1 MKKAIKKMIFSLF
14 ILISFFLTTTEVSA
28 NSVSKIEMDVYI
40 DSYGNAKITEVW
52 DAYLSQ
58 GTEGYRPYTNLG
70 NSTISNFSVS
80 DDSGRTYESLS
91 SWNVNASFDN
101 KAYKNGLHYISGG
114 VELCWGISNYGNR
127 KYTLKYDISNFV
139 TQYTD
144 TQGIYFNF
152 LNLDQSVDNAKIT
165 IRSDI
170 PFSLD
175 NARIWAFGNNGSINF
190 IDGKIVLESGGFLSK
205 SQYMVSLVRF
215 ETNLFNTSNSSN
227 KSFDD
232 VYDSA
237 MSGVN
242 PNEYS
247 PTQENKT
254 DIGTIFLMLLMIPLQ
269 IIFNPIVW
277 LILFVFLSKKKGK
290 NWVWGSGKHSGYL
303 DFGPAGKMTPSD
315 DKIQYWR
322 EIPCNKDLERA
333 YWVAYQYNV
342 VSINTLRKGIIGAIL
357 LKWIKEEKI
366 TVSKTRKG
374 LFSFKDN
381 NYAIDLS
388 KLMYCENRI
397 ENDLLEMLKSA
408 SGMNGILE
416 AKEFE
421 KWCKKNYSKIDSWFT
436 MFIYKEQTELENQQ
450 LITPRTEQTTGMFG
464 KTKTITAKVVSPV
477 LLNDAIHLKGLKK
490 FLLDFSLMPEREYFE
505 VHIWEEYLIFAQ
517 LLGIADKVEEQ
528 FSKLYPNF
536 SQVSKLDIDVTTIA
550 IRSMVEIGYK
560 GIEAGK
566 HRAAMRSSSSTS
578 HDYSGSSRDSGGG
591 GSSYSSGGS
600 SSGGSSGG
608 GFR

>member
-1 MKKAIKKMIFSLF
+1 M
-14 ILISFFLTTTEVSA
+14 
-28 NSVSKIEMDVYI
+28 
-40 DSYGNAKITEVW
+40 
-52 DAYLSQ
+52 
-58 GTEGYRPYTNLG
+58 
-70 NSTISNFSVS
+70 
-80 DDSGRTYESLS
+80 
-91 SWNVNASFDN
+91 
-101 KAYKNGLHYISGG
+101 
-114 VELCWGISNYGNR
+114 
-127 KYTLKYDISNFV
+127 
-139 TQYTD
+139 
-144 TQGIYFNF
+144 
-152 LNLDQSVDNAKIT
+152 
-165 IRSDI
+165 
-170 PFSLD
+170 
-175 NARIWAFGNNGSINF
+175 
-190 IDGKIVLESGGFLSK
+190 LESGGFLSK

-215 ETNLFNTSNSSN
+215 KTNLFNTSNSSN

-237 MSGVN
+237 MSDVDK
-242 PNEYS
+242 NEFKS
-247 PTQENKT
+247 NSTLSGFST
-254 DIGTIFLMLLMIPLQ
+254 FRVILTMIFSMIGMVL
-269 IIFNPIVW
+269 FNPIIW
-277 LILFVFLSKKKGK
+277 ILILYFIAKKKKGS
-290 NWVWGSGKHSGYL
+290 NWIWGSGKHSGYL
-303 DFGPAGKMTPSD
+303 DFGPGGKMTPPD

-322 EIPCNKDLERA
+322 EIPCNKDLKRA

-366 TVSKTRKG
+366 TASKTRKG

-388 KLMYCENRI
+388 KLMYYENRI
-397 ENDLLEMLKSA
+397 ENDLLEILKSA

-436 MFIYKEQTELENQQ
+436 MFLYKEQTELENQQ
-450 LITPRTEQTTGMFG
+450 LITSRNEETTGMFG

-477 LLNDAIHLKGLKK
+477 LLNDAIQLKGLKK
-490 FLLDFSLMPEREYFE
+490 FLLDFSMMPEREYFE

-536 SQVSKLDIDVTTIA
+536 SQVSKLDIDMTTIA

-560 GIEAGK
+560 GVEAGK
-566 HRAAMRSSSSTS
+566 HRAATRSSSSS

>member
-1 MKKAIKKMIFSLF
+1 MNKSIKKIIFSLF

-52 DAYLSQ
+52 NAYLSQ

-70 NSTISNFSVS
+70 NSSISNFIIS
-80 DDSGRTYESLS
+80 DDSGRIYESLS
-91 SWNVNASFDN
+91 SWNVNANFDN
-101 KAYKNGLHYISGG
+101 KAYKSGLHYISNG

-127 KYTLKYDISNFV
+127 TYTLKYDISNFV

-152 LNLDQSVDNAKIT
+152 LNLDQSVDNAKI
-165 IRSDI
+165 IIHSDI

-175 NARIWAFGNNGSINF
+175 NSRIWAFGNNGSINF
-190 IDGKIVLESGGFLSK
+190 EDGKIVLESGGFLSK
-205 SQYMVSLVRF
+205 SQYMVGLVRF
-215 ETNLFNTSNSSN
+215 ETNLFNTSNSSS

-237 MSGVN
+237 MSDVSKDEL
-242 PNEYS
+242 EY
-247 PTQENKT
+247 T
-254 DIGTIFLMLLMIPLQ
+254 DYRFLDYFKLFWKF
-269 IIFNPIVW
+269 IIW
-277 LILFVFLSKKKGK
+277 LIFSVCLNPVVLIIIVYMVLKKKKGSE
-290 NWVWGSGKHSGYL
+290 WIWGSRKHSGYL
-303 DFGPAGKMTPSD
+303 DFGPGGKNIPSD
-315 DKIQYWR
+315 DKIEYWR

-333 YWVAYQYNV
+333 YWVSYQYNV

-381 NYAIDLS
+381 NYAIDFS
-388 KLMYCENRI
+388 KSIYCENKI
-397 ENDLLEMLKSA
+397 ENDLLEMLKRA
-408 SGMNGILE
+408 SGMNRILE

-421 KWCKKNYSKIDSWFT
+421 KWCKKNYSKIDSWFST
-436 MFIYKEQTELENQQ
+436 FIYNEQAELETQQ
-450 LITPRTEQTTGMFG
+450 LITSRVEATPGMFG
-464 KTKTITAKVVSPV
+464 KTKNITAKVVSPV

-490 FLLDFSLMPEREYFE
+490 FLLDFSIMPEREYFE

-536 SQVSKLDIDVTTIA
+536 SQVSKLDIDMTTIA
-550 IRSMVEIGYK
+550 VRSMVEIGYK

-566 HRAAMRSSSSTS
+566 RRAASSNS
-578 HDYSGSSRDSGGG
+578 HDYSGSSRGSGGG

>member
-1 MKKAIKKMIFSLF
+1 MNKIIKKIVL
-14 ILISFFLTTTEVSA
+14 SFFMIVSFFITMLDVKA
-28 NSVSKIEMDVYI
+28 NSINNISMDVYL
-40 DSYGNAKITEVW
+40 DKNGNANVTEIWKV
-52 DAYLSQ
+52 YLSE
-58 GTEGYRPYTNLG
+58 GTEGYRPYNNLG
-70 NSTISNFSVS
+70 NSSISNFKVS
-80 DDSGRTYESLS
+80 DDSGRTYEFLS
-91 SWNVNASFDN
+91 SWNVNANFDN
-101 KAYKNGLHYISGG
+101 KAYKNGLHYITDG

-127 KYTLKYDISNFV
+127 TYTLRYNISNFV

-175 NARIWAFGNNGSINF
+175 NSRIWAFGNNGNINF
-190 IDGKIVLESGGFLSK
+190 VDGKIVLESGGYLSN

-215 ETNLFNTSNSSN
+215 ETNLFNTSNFSN
-227 KSFDD
+227 NSFDD

-237 MSGVN
+237 MIGVK
-242 PNEYS
+242 PGEYNS
-247 PTQENKT
+247 SK
-254 DIGTIFLMLLMIPLQ
+254 DDDFDVGMIFFIILTIPLLL
-269 IIFNPIVW
+269 IFNPMVW
-277 LILFVFLSKKKGK
+277 IIFLVILIKVKGFD
-290 NWVWGSGKHSGYL
+290 WGTGKQSGYL
-303 DFGPAGKMTPSD
+303 DFGPAGKMIPSD

-342 VSINTLRKGIIGAIL
+342 VSTNTLRKGIIGAIL

-388 KLMYCENRI
+388 KLMNCENII
-397 ENDLLEMLKSA
+397 ENDLLKILKSA

-421 KWCKKNYSKIDSWFT
+421 KWCKKNYSKIDFWFT
-436 MFIYKEQTELENQQ
+436 MFIRNEQIELENQQ
-450 LITPRTEQTTGMFG
+450 LITLRNEETTGMFG
-464 KTKTITAKVVSPV
+464 KTKMIIAKVVSPV

-490 FLLDFSLMPEREYFE
+490 FLLDFSMMPEKEYFE
-505 VHIWEEYLIFAQ
+505 VHIWEEYLIYAQ

-528 FSKLYPNF
+528 FSQLYPNF
-536 SQVSKLDIDVTTIA
+536 SQVSKLDIDMTTVV
-550 IRSMVEIGYK
+550 IRGMVEIGYK
-560 GIEAGK
+560 GIEAGR
-566 HRAAMRSSSSTS
+566 HNAAMRSNSSSS
-578 HDYSGSSRDSGGG
+578 RDYSGSSRDSGGG

-600 SSGGSSGG
+600 SSRGSSGG